1 MTSRLTAVAAFFA
14 VLTTASLAY
23 AAELRYPAP
32 AISAATVQTQ
42 VVQLESVVVTARRVP
57 VESR

>member
-14 VLTTASLAY
+14 VLATASLAY

-32 AISAATVQTQ
+32 ATSATVQAQ
-42 VVQLESVVVTARRVP
+42 VVQLERVVVTATRLP
-57 VESR
+57 ADSR